1 LPLPYTGIPGRERAF
16 EDFGSAI
23 DVIVFFYHN
32 EGFVCSQGHSE
43 KGIHI
48 ADRCPCSI
56 ITPVDHQ
63 ELLDLLAD
71 VQIRDLLPAA

>member
-1 LPLPYTGIPGRERAF
+1 MKG
-16 EDFGSAI
+16 
-23 DVIVFFYHN
+23 V
-32 EGFVCSQGHSE
+32 VCSQGRSE